1 MAKTVRAIPATISR
15 YTAAPINSRKKRRV
29 AGYARVSTDH
39 DDRVTSYAAQ
49 VDYYTNYIKGR
60 DDWEFVGIYT
70 DEGISATNTRH
81 RDGFKRMVRD
91 AMDGK
96 IDLIVT
102 KSVSR
107 FARNTVDSLTTVR
120 KLKDKGI
127 EIYFEKENIWTLDA
141 KGELSSP
148 SCPRLPVKKA
158 GAFPRTRHG
167 DSGNG
172 SLMARSAWDLAI
184 S

>member
-39 DDRVTSYAAQ
+39 DDQVTSYATQ

-60 DDWEFVGIYT
+60 DDWAFVGIYT
-70 DEGISATNTRH
+70 DEGISATYTRH

-127 EIYFEKENIWTLDA
+127 EIYFETKYIETALYLILAPNIGLFFVYCSIYCGFSNIP
-141 KGELSSP
+141 KLYIV
-148 SCPRLPVKKA
+148 SCCLFVA
-158 GAFPRTRHG
+158 
-167 DSGNG
+167 
-172 SLMARSAWDLAI
+172 
-184 S
+184 